1 LGSLWTKGSK
11 YLASKGRATFGIH
24 FALNISGGN
33 MSFGELNKKHSQIV
47 SLLFLAFFCLG
58 TLSNAA
64 EKKNPRT
71 GRGLAKQDSKV
82 INLDEVQNTSPT
94 TASVDGISFLTGSGS
109 KEATQVTGQ
118 TDTVEANGEDPEQAE
133 ERAKKSLTEL
143 VDRSNKN
150 VETSVATTPEETK
163 NGAFNSDDKISSLSS
178 ITFHTNNDALC
189 LKSKDS
195 GKPDG
200 ANCQE
205 WLDKDVSEHGKHAD
219 SSPLERT
226 IYSMWEGAKQK
237 ISDAAYRIWDIALKP
252 GQSLLDDNGRL
263 NIASLSKYELNEDAR
278 KSAEAL
284 GDKSAD
290 QALRNSLGDE
300 APKAGEQVS
309 PPPEALR
316 AIAVNITRAMANSAT
331 AKWAGIQTAKKGVE
345 VITSVD
351 SNSQKYQSEV
361 QKNSNSASGEERLQ
375 AQAPLDQET
384 QGLSLEERVA
394 KAEALKKVQTDLA
407 NPTFEGD
414 KVVGGDPNQERVDEW
429 AYRATLKQ
437 LADPFSSVAETQRP
451 KDIQLSDRQIASEL
465 PVADESQD
473 GGSTQ
478 VKMQMQTPKD
488 QIEAYNQQLELAA
501 KNMEV
506 IASEESRFVN
516 TAEKIRSNKLKPGES
531 ILTINDLTPA
541 QKKELNTGVTPL
553 VQNPSIK
560 VELPRTASQ
569 LTIQKF

>member
-1 LGSLWTKGSK
+1 
-11 YLASKGRATFGIH
+11 
-24 FALNISGGN
+24 
-33 MSFGELNKKHSQIV
+33 MSFGELNKKSSQTLTAF
-47 SLLFLAFFCLG
+47 SLVLLSFS
-58 TLSNAA
+58 TLSTAA
-64 EKKNPRT
+64 EKTNSKL
-71 GRGLAKQDSKV
+71 GRGLAKQDLKISSSNKGQSA
-82 INLDEVQNTSPT
+82 IPS
-94 TASVDGISFLTGSGS
+94 TASVDGFSFLTGPDSKATPDASGKS
-109 KEATQVTGQ
+109 
-118 TDTVEANGEDPEQAE
+118 DSVEANGEDPEQAE
-133 ERAKKSLTEL
+133 EKAKKSLTDL
-143 VDRSNKN
+143 VDRANKN

-163 NGAFNSDDKISSLSS
+163 GGAFNSDDKISSLSS
-178 ITFHTNNDALC
+178 ITYHTNNDALC
-189 LKSKDS
+189 LKSKES

-226 IYSMWEGAKQK
+226 MYSIWEGAKQK

-252 GQSLLDDNGRL
+252 GQSLLDENGRL

-278 KSAEAL
+278 KAAVEL

-290 QALRNSLGDE
+290 QALRNSLGDQ

-331 AKWAGIQTAKKGVE
+331 AKWTGIQTAKKGVE
-345 VITSVD
+345 VITNVD
-351 SNSQKYQSEV
+351 SNVQKYQSEV
-361 QKNSNSASGEERLQ
+361 QKNSNNASGEERLQ

-384 QGLSLEERVA
+384 QGVSLEERVA

-437 LADPFSSVAETQRP
+437 LADPFSNVAETERP
-451 KDIQLSDRQIASEL
+451 KDIQISDRQIASEV

-473 GGSTQ
+473 GKSSQ
-478 VKMQMQTPKD
+478 VRMQMMTPKD

-516 TAEKIRSNKLKPGES
+516 TAEKIRSNKLKSGES

-541 QKKELNTGVTPL
+541 QKKELNPGVTNL
-553 VQNPSIK
+553 VENPSIK
-560 VELPRTASQ
+560 VEMPRSSSQ

>member
-1 LGSLWTKGSK
+1 
-11 YLASKGRATFGIH
+11 
-24 FALNISGGN
+24 
-33 MSFGELNKKHSQIV
+33 MSFGELNKKSSQRLTAF
-47 SLLFLAFFCLG
+47 SLVLLSFS
-58 TLSNAA
+58 TLSTAA
-64 EKKNPRT
+64 EKTNSKL
-71 GRGLAKQDSKV
+71 GRGLAKQDLKISSSNKDQSA
-82 INLDEVQNTSPT
+82 IPS
-94 TASVDGISFLTGSGS
+94 TASVDGLSFLTGPDSKATPDASGKS
-109 KEATQVTGQ
+109 
-118 TDTVEANGEDPEQAE
+118 DSVEANGEDPEQAE
-133 ERAKKSLTEL
+133 EKAKKSLTDL
-143 VDRSNKN
+143 VDRANKN

-163 NGAFNSDDKISSLSS
+163 GGAFNSDDKISSLSS
-178 ITFHTNNDALC
+178 ITYHTNNDALC

-226 IYSMWEGAKQK
+226 LYSMWEGAKQK
-237 ISDAAYRIWDIALKP
+237 ISDTAYRIWDIALKP
-252 GQSLLDDNGRL
+252 GQSLLDENGRL

-278 KSAEAL
+278 KAAVEL
-284 GDKSAD
+284 GDRSAD
-290 QALRNSLGDE
+290 QALRNSLGDQ

-331 AKWAGIQTAKKGVE
+331 AKWTGIQTAKKGVE
-345 VITSVD
+345 VITNVD
-351 SNSQKYQSEV
+351 SNAQKYQSEV
-361 QKNSNSASGEERLQ
+361 QKNSNSSSGEEKLQ

-384 QGLSLEERVA
+384 QGVSLEERVA

-437 LADPFSSVAETQRP
+437 LADPFSNVAETERP
-451 KDIQLSDRQIASEL
+451 KDIQISDRQIASEI

-473 GGSTQ
+473 GKSSQ
-478 VKMQMQTPKD
+478 VRMQMMTPKD

-516 TAEKIRSNKLKPGES
+516 TAEKIRSNKLKSGES

-541 QKKELNTGVTPL
+541 QKKELNPGVTPL

-560 VELPRTASQ
+560 VEIPRSSSQ

>member
-1 LGSLWTKGSK
+1 
-11 YLASKGRATFGIH
+11 
-24 FALNISGGN
+24 
-33 MSFGELNKKHSQIV
+33 MSFGELNKKSSQRLTAF
-47 SLLFLAFFCLG
+47 SLVFLSFS
-58 TLSNAA
+58 TLSTAA
-64 EKKNPRT
+64 EKTNSKL
-71 GRGLAKQDSKV
+71 GRGLAKQDLKISSSNKGQSA
-82 INLDEVQNTSPT
+82 IPS
-94 TASVDGISFLTGSGS
+94 TASVDGFSFLTGPDSKATPDASGKS
-109 KEATQVTGQ
+109 
-118 TDTVEANGEDPEQAE
+118 DSVEANGEDPEQAE
-133 ERAKKSLTEL
+133 EKAKKSLTDL
-143 VDRSNKN
+143 VDRANKN

-163 NGAFNSDDKISSLSS
+163 GGAFNSDDKISSLSS
-178 ITFHTNNDALC
+178 ITYHTNNDALC

-226 IYSMWEGAKQK
+226 MYSIWEGAKQK

-252 GQSLLDDNGRL
+252 GQSLLDENGRL

-278 KSAEAL
+278 KAAVEL

-290 QALRNSLGDE
+290 QALRNSLGDQ

-331 AKWAGIQTAKKGVE
+331 AKWTGIQTAKKGVE
-345 VITSVD
+345 VITNVD
-351 SNSQKYQSEV
+351 SNVQKYQSEV
-361 QKNSNSASGEERLQ
+361 QKNSNNASGEERLQ

-384 QGLSLEERVA
+384 QGVSLEERVA

-437 LADPFSSVAETQRP
+437 LADPFSNVAETERP
-451 KDIQLSDRQIASEL
+451 KDIQISDRQIASEV

-473 GGSTQ
+473 GKSSQ
-478 VKMQMQTPKD
+478 VRMQMMTPKD

-516 TAEKIRSNKLKPGES
+516 TAEKIRSNKLKSGES

-541 QKKELNTGVTPL
+541 QKKELNPGVTNL
-553 VQNPSIK
+553 VENPSIK
-560 VELPRTASQ
+560 VEMPRSSSQ

>member
-1 LGSLWTKGSK
+1 
-11 YLASKGRATFGIH
+11 
-24 FALNISGGN
+24 
-33 MSFGELNKKHSQIV
+33 MSFGELNKKSSQRLTAF
-47 SLLFLAFFCLG
+47 SLVLLSFS
-58 TLSNAA
+58 TLSTAA
-64 EKKNPRT
+64 EKTNSKL
-71 GRGLAKQDSKV
+71 GRGLAKQDLKISSSNKGQSA
-82 INLDEVQNTSPT
+82 IPSTS
-94 TASVDGISFLTGSGS
+94 SVDGFSFLTGPDSKAMPDASGKS
-109 KEATQVTGQ
+109 
-118 TDTVEANGEDPEQAE
+118 DSVEANGEDPEQAE
-133 ERAKKSLTEL
+133 EKAKKSLTDL
-143 VDRSNKN
+143 VDRANKN

-163 NGAFNSDDKISSLSS
+163 GGAFNSDDKISSLSS
-178 ITFHTNNDALC
+178 ITYHTNNDALC

-226 IYSMWEGAKQK
+226 MYSIWEGAKQK

-252 GQSLLDDNGRL
+252 GQSLLDENGRL

-278 KSAEAL
+278 KAAVEL

-290 QALRNSLGDE
+290 QALRNSLGDQ

-331 AKWAGIQTAKKGVE
+331 AKWTGIQTAKKGVE
-345 VITSVD
+345 VITNVD
-351 SNSQKYQSEV
+351 SNVQKYQSEV
-361 QKNSNSASGEERLQ
+361 QKNSNNASGEERLQ

-384 QGLSLEERVA
+384 QGVSLEERVA

-437 LADPFSSVAETQRP
+437 LADPFSNVAETERP
-451 KDIQLSDRQIASEL
+451 KDIQISDRQIASEV

-473 GGSTQ
+473 GKSSQ
-478 VKMQMQTPKD
+478 VRMQMMTPKD

-516 TAEKIRSNKLKPGES
+516 TAEKIRSNKLKSGES

-541 QKKELNTGVTPL
+541 QKKELNPGVTNL
-553 VQNPSIK
+553 VENPSIK
-560 VELPRTASQ
+560 VEMPRSSSQ

>member
-1 LGSLWTKGSK
+1 
-11 YLASKGRATFGIH
+11 
-24 FALNISGGN
+24 
-33 MSFGELNKKHSQIV
+33 MSFGELNKKSSQTLTAF
-47 SLLFLAFFCLG
+47 SLVLLSFS
-58 TLSNAA
+58 TLSTAA
-64 EKKNPRT
+64 DKTTSKL
-71 GRGLAKQDSKV
+71 GRGLAKQDLKISSSNEGQSA
-82 INLDEVQNTSPT
+82 IPS
-94 TASVDGISFLTGSGS
+94 TASVDGFSFLTGPDSKATPDASGKS
-109 KEATQVTGQ
+109 
-118 TDTVEANGEDPEQAE
+118 DSVEANGEDPEQAE
-133 ERAKKSLTEL
+133 EKAKKSLTDL
-143 VDRSNKN
+143 VDRANKN

-163 NGAFNSDDKISSLSS
+163 GGAFNSDDKISSLSS
-178 ITFHTNNDALC
+178 ITYHTNNDALC

-226 IYSMWEGAKQK
+226 MYSIWEGAKQK

-252 GQSLLDDNGRL
+252 GQSLLDENGRL

-278 KSAEAL
+278 KAAVEL
-284 GDKSAD
+284 GNMSAD
-290 QALRNSLGDE
+290 QALRNSLGDQ

-331 AKWAGIQTAKKGVE
+331 AKWTGIQTAKKGVE
-345 VITSVD
+345 VITNVD
-351 SNSQKYQSEV
+351 SNVQKYQSEV
-361 QKNSNSASGEERLQ
+361 QKNSNNASGEERLQ

-384 QGLSLEERVA
+384 QGVSLEERVA

-437 LADPFSSVAETQRP
+437 LADPFSNVAETERP
-451 KDIQLSDRQIASEL
+451 KDIQISDRQIASEV

-473 GGSTQ
+473 GKSSQ
-478 VKMQMQTPKD
+478 VRMQMMTPKD

-516 TAEKIRSNKLKPGES
+516 TAEKIRSNKLKSGES

-541 QKKELNTGVTPL
+541 QKKELNPGVTNL
-553 VQNPSIK
+553 VENPSIK
-560 VELPRTASQ
+560 VEMPRSSSQ

>member
-1 LGSLWTKGSK
+1 
-11 YLASKGRATFGIH
+11 
-24 FALNISGGN
+24 
-33 MSFGELNKKHSQIV
+33 MSFGELNKKSSQTLQAF
-47 SLLFLAFFCLG
+47 SLVLLSFS
-58 TLSNAA
+58 TLSTAA
-64 EKKNPRT
+64 EKTNSKL
-71 GRGLAKQDSKV
+71 GRGLAKQDLK
-82 INLDEVQNTSPT
+82 INSSNKGQSAIPS
-94 TASVDGISFLTGSGS
+94 TASVDGFSFLTGPDSKATPDASGKS
-109 KEATQVTGQ
+109 
-118 TDTVEANGEDPEQAE
+118 DSVEANGEDPEQAE
-133 ERAKKSLTEL
+133 EKAKKSLTDL
-143 VDRSNKN
+143 VDRANKN

-163 NGAFNSDDKISSLSS
+163 GGAFNSDDKISSLSS
-178 ITFHTNNDALC
+178 ITYHTNNDALC
-189 LKSKDS
+189 LKSKES

-226 IYSMWEGAKQK
+226 MYSIWEGAKQK

-252 GQSLLDDNGRL
+252 GQSLLDENGRL

-278 KSAEAL
+278 KAAVEL

-290 QALRNSLGDE
+290 QALRNSLGDQ
-300 APKAGEQVS
+300 APKAGEQLS

-331 AKWAGIQTAKKGVE
+331 AKWTGIQTAKKGVE
-345 VITSVD
+345 VITNVD
-351 SNSQKYQSEV
+351 SNVQKYQSEV
-361 QKNSNSASGEERLQ
+361 QKNSNNASGEERLQ

-384 QGLSLEERVA
+384 QGVSLEERVA
-394 KAEALKKVQTDLA
+394 KAEALKKVQTDVA

-437 LADPFSSVAETQRP
+437 LADPFSNVAETERP
-451 KDIQLSDRQIASEL
+451 KDIQISDRQIASEV

-473 GGSTQ
+473 GKSSQ
-478 VKMQMQTPKD
+478 VRMQMMTPKD

-516 TAEKIRSNKLKPGES
+516 TAEKIRSNKLKSGES

-541 QKKELNTGVTPL
+541 QKKELNPGVTNL
-553 VQNPSIK
+553 VENPSIK
-560 VELPRTASQ
+560 VEMPRSSSQ